1 MKKHKFVLFM
11 MLALFTAC
19 VNNQKNSSENNSLP
33 NDTLTD
39 NEFYQKVS
47 DIIEQ
52 DWKKNKTEENTELK
66 KSADGR
72 IITEAYIT
80 QRNDDEEPITGMPEY
95 SLDTVFYSD
104 FDQDGK
110 QDALVKAGFTF
121 GSSSLGIMDLYYLF
135 LNTNNGFEYIYKFDN
150 AELALQVIS
159 KNGDDYPGRFEFQ
172 KTDGNKLSGNAFYWP
187 QYGIANYVTDTVE
200 KMEFTFNKESRQ
212 FELSYSSEY
221 VKMERVEE

>member
-19 VNNQKNSSENNSLP
+19 VNSQKNSSENNSLP

>member
-19 VNNQKNSSENNSLP
+19 VNSQKNSSENNSLP

-72 IITEAYIT
+72 IITEAYLT
-80 QRNDDEEPITGMPEY
+80 NEEEMPMLGMPEY
-95 SLDTVFYSD
+95 SLDTVYHSD
-104 FDQDGK
+104 FDQDGNM
-110 QDALVKAGFTF
+110 DALVKVGHTF

-150 AELALQVIS
+150 AELALQLIS
-159 KNGDDYPGRFEFQ
+159 KNGDDYPGRFELQ
-172 KTDGNKLSGNAFYWP
+172 KIDGSQLTGSAFYYP
-187 QYGIANYVTDTVE
+187 QYGVANFVVDTVE